1 MTTQTAEL
9 TTTETLQT
17 TLRNIAAL
25 SGESIKKLADYVE
38 ELIEEQEEAEDIA
51 YIEAHKDEPTFP
63 LSDIIKDFEAQHGSF
78 HRV

>member
-1 MTTQTAEL
+1 MTTQTAEI
-9 TTTETLQT
+9 TTTETLQA

-51 YIEAHKDEPTFP
+51 YIEARRDEPTIPFEEIVAKHEAEYGP
-63 LSDIIKDFEAQHGSF
+63 LD
-78 HRV
+78 